1 MKDQPGGK
9 FSVSAGFI
17 ELGHEDGQKMLL
29 LACYLHLFIIVSD
42 EAVRSS

>member
-1 MKDQPGGK
+1 M
-9 FSVSAGFI
+9 VSFPFLQVFI

-29 LACYLHLFIIVSD
+29 LACYLRFFIIVSD